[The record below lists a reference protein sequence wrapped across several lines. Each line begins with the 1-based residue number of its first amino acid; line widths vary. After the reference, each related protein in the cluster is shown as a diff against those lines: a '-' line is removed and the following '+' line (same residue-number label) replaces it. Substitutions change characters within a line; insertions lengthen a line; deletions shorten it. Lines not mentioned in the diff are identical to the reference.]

1 MTPESGPA
9 PPGEAAA
16 LEDEPQAEPV
26 GAPAVDPPDAAYTTA
41 RWISRR
47 TVDWVRKADA
57 IMLEHG
63 SVEGRAICDKRY
75 KARWRAQRLMRL
87 MVELRLHERWELG
100 EHVEQVPGGWRW
112 IVEYKGG

>member
-1 MTPESGPA
+1 MTAESGSA
-9 PPGEAAA
+9 PPGEATA
-16 LEDEPQAEPV
+16 LEDDRTAD
-26 GAPAVDPPDAAYTTA
+26 APGVPALDAPDAAYTSA

-47 TVDWVRKADA
+47 TVDWVNNANK

-87 MVELRLHERWELG
+87 MVELRLHERWELS
-100 EHVEQVPGGWRW
+100 EHVERVPDGWRW